1 MVIGGVGVVMIV
13 NFKSFQ
19 HLLNVLVR
27 KRSIDVHILQIGVLG
42 LSEELRL
49 LLIRKRLSRRDLQLW
64 RFRRVLSLTE
74 LIRIERHYF

>member
-49 LLIRKRLSRRDLQLW
+49 LLIRKRLPRRDLQLW
-64 RFRRVLSLTE
+64 RFSWVLSLTE

>member
-1 MVIGGVGVVMIV
+1 MVIGGVGVVMVV

-49 LLIRKRLSRRDLQLW
+49 LLIRKRLPRRDLQLW
-64 RFRRVLSLTE
+64 RFSWVLSLTE